1 MAGAREAGKEIEEA
15 SLIGFKNTI
24 SSRENHVGAAFVIIA
39 LICRVKKV

>member
-24 SSRENHVGAAFVIIA
+24 SSKGKSR
-39 LICRVKKV
+39 LLS